1 MIHRPLPL
9 SKQSG
14 AWGIGWI
21 DMRELLKNKE
31 LRHELASY
39 GMATVILT
47 ILAALW
53 EPAAGLFLLAS
64 GGMFLLLALRFARR
78 RYRAM
83 AELSLRIDRV
93 LHGCDN
99 ALITEHNEGE
109 LSILESEVRK
119 MTIRLKESADLLR
132 VEKAG
137 LSRAMEDIFHQIRT
151 PLTALNIEAALLA
164 EEELPYE
171 RRIRLTREVR
181 RQLQRMEWLVEAL
194 LKMSRIDAGT
204 VDFSRDTVI
213 VRELVVKAAEP
224 LSIPM
229 ELRDQRLELSLEDE
243 RYTGDLAWSAEALG
257 NVLKNCMEHT
267 PAGGT
272 VFVNAEETALYT
284 QITIQDNGPGFAK
297 EDIPHLFERFYKG
310 KSAGS
315 ESIGIGLALARM
327 IVAEQGGTITA
338 DSPAEGGARFII
350 RFYKSVI

>member
-1 MIHRPLPL
+1 
-9 SKQSG
+9 
-14 AWGIGWI
+14 
-21 DMRELLKNKE
+21 MRELLKNRE
-31 LRHELASY
+31 LRRELAAY
-39 GMATVILT
+39 AAAAVILA
-47 ILAALW
+47 IPASLW
-53 EPAAGLFLLAS
+53 KPAAGLLVLAA
-64 GGMFLLLALRFARR
+64 GAVFLLLDLCFARR

-119 MTIRLKESADLLR
+119 MTVQLKESNHLLR
-132 VEKAG
+132 TEKAG

-151 PLTALNIEAALLA
+151 PLTALNLEAALLA

-171 RRIRLTREVR
+171 RRVRLVREVR

-204 VDFSRDTVI
+204 VEFRKDTVAL
-213 VRELVVKAAEP
+213 RELVDRAAEP

-229 ELRDQRLELSLEDE
+229 ELRGQRLEVTVGDE
-243 RYTGDLAWSAEALG
+243 TYLGDLAWSAEALG

-267 PAGGT
+267 PTEGT
-272 VFVNAEETALYT
+272 ISVRAEETALYT
-284 QITIQDNGPGFAK
+284 QITVCDNGPGFAT

-310 KSAGS
+310 RNAGT

-327 IVAEQGGTITA
+327 IVAEQGGAVTA
-338 DSPAEGGARFII
+338 DNPAEGGARFII
-350 RFYKSVI
+350 RFYKSII

>member
-1 MIHRPLPL
+1 MIHRPRPSL
-9 SKQSG
+9 KQSG
-14 AWGIGWI
+14 AWDTGWT

-31 LRHELASY
+31 LLRELASY
-39 GMATVILT
+39 GAAAVVLAG
-47 ILAALW
+47 LAALW
-53 EPAAGLFLLAS
+53 EPAAGLLVLAS
-64 GGMFLLLALRFARR
+64 GAVFLLLNLHFARR

-93 LHGCDN
+93 LHGHDS
-99 ALITEHNEGE
+99 ALITEHEEGE
-109 LSILESEVRK
+109 LSILESEVKK
-119 MTIRLKESADLLR
+119 MTVRLKESADLLR
-132 VEKAG
+132 AEKAG

-171 RRIRLTREVR
+171 RRVRLTREVR
-181 RQLQRMEWLVEAL
+181 RQLQRVEWLVEAL

-204 VDFSRDTVI
+204 VEFSRDTVA
-213 VRELVVKAAEP
+213 VRELVEKAAEP

-229 ELRDQRLELSLEDE
+229 ELRDQRLELAVEGE
-243 RYTGDLAWSAEALG
+243 TYAGDLAWSAEALG

-272 VFVNAEETALYT
+272 ISVSAEETALYT
-284 QITIQDNGPGFAK
+284 QITVQDDGPGFVK

-310 KSAGS
+310 KDAGAD
-315 ESIGIGLALARM
+315 SIGIGLALARM

-338 DSPAEGGARFII
+338 DNLSEDGARFVI

>member
-1 MIHRPLPL
+1 
-9 SKQSG
+9 
-14 AWGIGWI
+14 
-21 DMRELLKNKE
+21 MRELLKNKE
-31 LRHELASY
+31 LRRELASY
-39 GMATVILT
+39 GTAAVILT
-47 ILAALW
+47 VLAAMW

-64 GGMFLLLALRFARR
+64 GVVFLLLDLCFARR

-93 LHGCDN
+93 LHGYDN
-99 ALITEHNEGE
+99 ALITEHDEGE

-132 VEKAG
+132 AEKAG

-164 EEELPYE
+164 EEDLSYE
-171 RRIRLTREVR
+171 RRVRLTREAR
-181 RQLQRMEWLVEAL
+181 RQLQRVEWLVEAL

-204 VDFSRDTVI
+204 VEFRKDTVPL
-213 VRELVVKAAEP
+213 RELMEKAAEP

-229 ELRDQRLELSLEDE
+229 ELRDQRLEITVGDE
-243 RYTGDLAWSAEALG
+243 TCTGDLAWSAEALG

-272 VFVNAEETALYT
+272 ISVKAEETALYT
-284 QITIQDNGPGFAK
+284 QITVHDDGPGFVK

-310 KSAGS
+310 KNAGAD
-315 ESIGIGLALARM
+315 SIGIGLALARM
-327 IVAEQGGTITA
+327 IVAEQGGTVTA
-338 DSPAEGGARFII
+338 DNPVEGGARFVI

>member
-1 MIHRPLPL
+1 
-9 SKQSG
+9 
-14 AWGIGWI
+14 
-21 DMRELLKNKE
+21 MRGLLKNKA
-31 LRHELASY
+31 LRRELASY
-39 GMATVILT
+39 AAAAAVLAV
-47 ILAALW
+47 LAALW
-53 EPAAGLFLLAS
+53 EPAAGL
-64 GGMFLLLALRFARR
+64 LLLAAGAVFILLDLRFARR
-78 RYRAM
+78 RFRAM

-93 LHGCDN
+93 LHGYDN
-99 ALITEHNEGE
+99 ALITEHEEGE

-119 MTIRLKESADLLR
+119 MTIQLKESADLLR
-132 VEKAG
+132 AEKAG

-171 RRIRLTREVR
+171 RRVRLAREVR
-181 RQLQRMEWLVEAL
+181 RQLQRVEWLVEEL

-204 VDFSRDTVI
+204 VEFSRETVT
-213 VRELVVKAAEP
+213 VRELVERAAGP

-229 ELRDQRLELSLEDE
+229 ELRGQSLEIAVGDE
-243 RYTGDLAWSAEALG
+243 AYTGDLAWTAEALG

-272 VFVNAEETALYT
+272 ISVEAEETALYT
-284 QITIQDNGPGFAK
+284 QITVQDNGPGFVK

-310 KSAGS
+310 KNAGA

-327 IVAEQGGTITA
+327 IAAEQGGTVTA
-338 DSPAEGGARFII
+338 DNPPEGGARFVI

>member
-1 MIHRPLPL
+1 MIHRSLPSL
-9 SKQSG
+9 KQYG
-14 AWGIGWI
+14 VWVIGWI

-31 LRHELASY
+31 FRRELASY
-39 GMATVILT
+39 AIAMVILT

-64 GGMFLLLALRFARR
+64 GTMFILLNLCFARR

-83 AELSLRIDRV
+83 AELSLCIDRI
-93 LHGCDN
+93 LHGYAN

-132 VEKAG
+132 AEKAG
-137 LSRAMEDIFHQIRT
+137 LSRAMEDISHQIRT
-151 PLTALNIEAALLA
+151 PLTALNIEVTLLA
-164 EEELPYE
+164 EEDLAYE
-171 RRIRLTREVR
+171 RRVRLAREIR
-181 RQLQRMEWLVEAL
+181 RQLQRVEWLVEAL

-204 VDFSRDTVI
+204 VEFSQDTVI
-213 VRELVVKAAEP
+213 VRELVDKAAEP

-229 ELRDQRLELSLEDE
+229 ELRGQRLEVTVGDE
-243 RYTGDLAWSAEALG
+243 VYTGDLAWSAEALG

-272 VFVNAEETALYT
+272 ISVKAEETALYT
-284 QITIQDNGPGFAK
+284 QITVRDNGPGFAE

-310 KSAGS
+310 KNAGAD
-315 ESIGIGLALARM
+315 SIGIGLALARM
-327 IVAEQGGTITA
+327 IVAKQRGTITA
-338 DSPAEGGARFII
+338 DNPAEGGARFVI

>member
-1 MIHRPLPL
+1 MIRRPLPL

-14 AWGIGWI
+14 AWVIGWT
-21 DMRELLKNKE
+21 DMRELLKNRE
-31 LRHELASY
+31 LRRELAWY
-39 GMATVILT
+39 GGAAVVLAG
-47 ILAALW
+47 LAALW
-53 EPAAGLFLLAS
+53 EPVAGLFVLAS
-64 GGMFLLLALRFARR
+64 GAVFLLLNLRFARR

-99 ALITEHNEGE
+99 ALITEQNEGE
-109 LSILESEVRK
+109 LSLLESEVRK
-119 MTIRLKESADLLR
+119 MTVQLKESNHLLR
-132 VEKAG
+132 TEKAG

-151 PLTALNIEAALLA
+151 PLTALNLEAALLA
-164 EEELPYE
+164 EEDLAYE
-171 RRIRLTREVR
+171 RRVRLTREVR

-204 VDFSRDTVI
+204 VEFRKDTASL
-213 VRELVVKAAEP
+213 RELVDRAAEP

-229 ELRDQRLELSLEDE
+229 ELRDQRLEVTVVGET
-243 RYTGDLAWSAEALG
+243 YPGDLAWSAEALG

-272 VFVNAEETALYT
+272 ISVRAEETALYT
-284 QITIQDNGPGFAK
+284 QITVCDNGPGFAK

-310 KSAGS
+310 RNAGA

-327 IVAEQGGTITA
+327 IVAEQGGTVTA
-338 DSPAEGGARFII
+338 DNPPVGGARFVI
-350 RFYKSVI
+350 RFYKSVV

>member
-1 MIHRPLPL
+1 
-9 SKQSG
+9 
-14 AWGIGWI
+14 
-21 DMRELLKNKE
+21 MRELLKNKE
-31 LRHELASY
+31 LRRELASY
-39 GMATVILT
+39 GVAAAVLAV
-47 ILAALW
+47 LAALW
-53 EPAAGLFLLAS
+53 EPAAGLLMLAA
-64 GGMFLLLALRFARR
+64 GAAFLLLDLRFARR

-93 LHGCDN
+93 LHGYDN
-99 ALITEHNEGE
+99 ALITEHDEGE

-119 MTIRLKESADLLR
+119 MTVRLRESADLLR
-132 VEKAG
+132 AEKAG

-164 EEELPYE
+164 EEDLPYE
-171 RRIRLTREVR
+171 RRLRLTREVR

-204 VDFSRDTVI
+204 VEFRKDAVTI
-213 VRELVVKAAEP
+213 RELVDKAVEP

-229 ELRDQRLELSLEDE
+229 ELRGQRLEVSVGDE
-243 RYTGDLAWSAEALG
+243 TCTGDPAWSAEALG

-272 VFVNAEETALYT
+272 ISVEAEETALYT
-284 QITIQDNGPGFAK
+284 QITVHDDGPGFIK
-297 EDIPHLFERFYKG
+297 EDIPRLFERFYKG
-310 KSAGS
+310 KNAGPDS
-315 ESIGIGLALARM
+315 VGIGLALARM

-338 DSPAEGGARFII
+338 DNPAEGGARFVI